1 MHHISMSDQNRE
13 LFECTAEYKAKMQLS
28 SKKTQFTSCIRLNY
42 QGLFQLSVSFSSG
55 VGKYHRKFL
64 EVPTLHV
71 ETASRD
77 ITILLYLFL
86 LL

>member
-13 LFECTAEYKAKMQLS
+13 LFECTADYKAKMQLS
-28 SKKTQFTSCIRLNY
+28 SKNTCIRLNY
-42 QGLFQLSVSFSSG
+42 QGLFQLSVSFPSG
-55 VGKYHRKFL
+55 LAKYHRKFL
-64 EVPTLHV
+64 EVPALHV

-86 LL
+86 

>member
-28 SKKTQFTSCIRLNY
+28 SKKTCIRLNY

-55 VGKYHRKFL
+55 VAKYHRKFL
-64 EVPTLHV
+64 EVPALHV

-77 ITILLYLFL
+77 ITIPLYLFL